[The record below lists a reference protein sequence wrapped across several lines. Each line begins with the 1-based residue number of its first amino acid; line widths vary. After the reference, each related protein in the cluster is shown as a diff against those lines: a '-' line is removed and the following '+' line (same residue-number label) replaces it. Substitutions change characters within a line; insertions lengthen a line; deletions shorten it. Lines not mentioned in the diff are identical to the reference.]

1 MKELKDCFFLA
12 YGNTAGDDQVSIYF
26 FKKNFFSRVK
36 IENYD
41 IEIDGQNFYDQ
52 PINL

>member
-12 YGNTAGDDQVSIYF
+12 YGNTAGDDQVFIDF
-26 FKKNFFSRVK
+26 FKKYFFPRVK

-41 IEIDGQNFYDQ
+41 IEIDGKIFYDQ
-52 PINL
+52 PINW